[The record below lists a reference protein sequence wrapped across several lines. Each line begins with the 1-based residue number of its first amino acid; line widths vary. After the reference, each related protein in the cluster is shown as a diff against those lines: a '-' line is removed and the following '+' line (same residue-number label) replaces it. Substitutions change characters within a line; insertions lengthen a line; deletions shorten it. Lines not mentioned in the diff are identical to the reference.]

1 MMMDCT
7 ANDVDTFRL
16 LPMDL
21 DKLQLERKSD
31 QIWALARR
39 DMPLFEKFFN
49 DEASELEATQV
60 AVISIQL
67 IATELYVY
75 RNEIENI
82 GDQLLDI
89 YRDEINSG
97 YIDTLAFV
105 NKQINRIKNKIID
118 IGKTEETR
126 EEVEQNLESI
136 RESIAE
142 TRLITLFNINKYR
155 DIIFRMYAGQ
165 FGESGYD
172 EIVTEA
178 EQAVIARCQVLA
190 HLLLLLKDVEIQSL
204 DGSWFK

>member
-1 MMMDCT
+1 MML
-7 ANDVDTFRL
+7 AVSGL

-39 DMPLFEKFFN
+39 DMPLFEKFF
-49 DEASELEATQV
+49 DDRASEWEATQV

-75 RNEIENI
+75 RDEIENI
-82 GDQLLDI
+82 SDQVLNI

-105 NKQINRIKNKIID
+105 NKQINRIKNKIVNV
-118 IGKTEETR
+118 GKAEETR
-126 EEVEQNLESI
+126 QEVEQNLESI

-155 DIIFRMYAGQ
+155 DIIFGMYMGQ
-165 FGESGYD
+165 FGESGHD
-172 EIVTEA
+172 SVVTEA
-178 EQAVIARCQVLA
+178 EQAAIARCQVLA

>member
-1 MMMDCT
+1 
-7 ANDVDTFRL
+7 
-16 LPMDL
+16 MDL
-21 DKLQLERKSD
+21 SKLQLERKND

-49 DEASELEATQV
+49 DQASEWEAIQV
-60 AVISIQL
+60 AIVSIQL
-67 IATELYVY
+67 IASELYVY
-75 RNEIENI
+75 QDEIENI
-82 GDQLLDI
+82 NDRLLDT
-89 YRDEINSG
+89 YRDEIDSG
-97 YIDTLAFV
+97 FIDTLPFV
-105 NKQINRIKNKIID
+105 RRQINRIKKKITNV
-118 IGKTEETR
+118 GKTEETR

-165 FGESGYD
+165 SGESDYD

-178 EQAVIARCQVLA
+178 EQAAIARCQVLA

>member
-1 MMMDCT
+1 
-7 ANDVDTFRL
+7 
-16 LPMDL
+16 MDL

-67 IATELYVY
+67 IATELY
-75 RNEIENI
+75 
-82 GDQLLDI
+82 DI